1 MRRSAAA
8 VLLGI
13 VVVAAVEAQSPITL
27 RADFTRTIRTG
38 STVETVRGTLFYRPP
53 ARVILR
59 VTEPVSQWVVFETG
73 SMLIWYPEAGRAFRF
88 SEKTPSPYGFPS
100 TFVGVPL
107 PDFGLA
113 AAGFTLEGS
122 QMREGALFTRWKP
135 PAGLARSI
143 GTATIGSRDRSP
155 YQLEVTDPG
164 GSFLARVT
172 YREFVSYGPL
182 AIPSRIELV
191 QVDRGV
197 LVSEEVT
204 YRGHQFDADLPAEV
218 VGFRLPA
225 GVTVEETEW

>member
-8 VLLGI
+8 MLLGI
-13 VVVAAVEAQSPITL
+13 VAAAAVEAQSPITL
-27 RADFTRTIRTG
+27 RADFTRTTRSG

-53 ARVILR
+53 AGVILR
-59 VTEPVSQWVVFETG
+59 VREPVSQWIVFETG
-73 SMLIWYPEAGRAFRF
+73 SMLIWYPETSRAFRF
-88 SEKTPSPYGFPS
+88 SQKTPSPYGFAS

-122 QMREGALFTRWKP
+122 EMREGALFTRWKP
-135 PAGLARSI
+135 PAALARSI

-155 YQLEVTDPG
+155 YLLEVTDPRG
-164 GSFLARVT
+164 AFLARVA
-172 YREFVSYGPL
+172 YREFVSYGTL

-191 QVDRGV
+191 QADRGA

-204 YRGHQFDADLPAEV
+204 YRGHQFDVELPPEV
-218 VGFRLPA
+218 AGFRLPA